1 MAQGLD
7 YKVKFSVMH
16 FTRFILIFLFISPV
30 YSQNHNLLEKKA
42 FKRGE
47 ILNYRVHYGLI
58 DAGEATIIV
67 TKDSLKF
74 NGKPTY
80 HIVGTGSTRSAFDWF
95 FKVRDRYDSW
105 MDEETLLP
113 QLFLRR
119 IDEGGFIINQDYRF
133 IQSSNKVKV
142 KRSGTDKKRST
153 SGSEFELPDATH
165 DIISAFYYARSLDL
179 TNTKIG
185 DIVTL
190 QTFFDEEIFPMQ
202 VKLIGRETI
211 KTRAGKIRC
220 IALRPIIQQ
229 GRVFEEEEDLTMWV
243 SDDFN
248 RVPVRL
254 QAEVLVGSIKM
265 DLKSYENLAHPFAI
279 ED

>member
-1 MAQGLD
+1 M
-7 YKVKFSVMH
+7 Y
-16 FTRFILIFLFISPV
+16 FIKFLFLLLLV
-30 YSQNHNLLEKKA
+30 NHLTAQNQELLKNKA

-47 ILNYRVHYGLI
+47 ILNYRVHYGII
-58 DAGEATIIV
+58 DAGEATIMV

-80 HIVGTGSTRSAFDWF
+80 HVVGTGNTRSAFDWF

-119 IDEGGFIINQDYRF
+119 VDEGGFIINQDYRF
-133 IQSSNKVKV
+133 IQSANKVKV
-142 KRSGTDKKRST
+142 KRSGTDTKRST
-153 SGSEFELPDATH
+153 PGSEYSLPEATH

-179 TNTKIG
+179 SKVKIG
-185 DIVTL
+185 DIMTL
-190 QTFFDEEIFPMQ
+190 QTFFDEELFPMK
-202 VKLIGRETI
+202 VKIIGREYI
-211 KTRAGKIRC
+211 KTRAGNIRC

-265 DLKSYENLAHPFAI
+265 DLKSFENLAHPLAI
-279 ED
+279 VN